1 MLEVTRHDSDLF
13 DDELREVRAET
24 RRFVEER
31 IAPFHEEW
39 ERSGQVPRSI
49 WTEAGKLGMLCPTVP
64 EEYGGLGVDFRYS
77 VIVMEELSLAHTTG
91 PGFVIHSEMVAPYLV
106 RFGTEEQKR
115 TWLPRMATGEVIGAV
130 AMSEP
135 SAGSDL
141 RGIKTKAT
149 RTDDGY
155 VISGQKVFISNGQLA
170 DLMVVAAKMEDTG
183 KLSLFLVEADR
194 PGFARGRALD
204 KLGVHA
210 QDTSELFFDQVHI
223 PRENL
228 LGEEGKGSSYLRAGL
243 ARERLTIAI
252 SSQARAEAAYRD
264 TVEYV
269 AQRQVFGQHL
279 NEMQNTRFTLAAV
292 RAELE
297 AGRALIDRQIR
308 NYLAGEL
315 DETTAAMAKLW
326 VTEMQGR
333 TVDTCLQLHGGWG
346 YMREYAVARAFIDSR
361 VDRITGGTS
370 EIMKEIISRGIWDTR
385 R

>member
-1 MLEVTRHDSDLF
+1 MF
-13 DDELREVRAET
+13 GDEHAEVRTQT
-24 RRFVEER
+24 RRFIAER
-31 IAPFHEEW
+31 IAPFHEQW
-39 ERSGQVPRSI
+39 EKDGRVPRSI
-49 WTEAGKLGMLCPTVP
+49 WQEAGELGMLCPTVP
-64 EEYGGLGVDFRYS
+64 EQYGGLGVDFLYS

-91 PGFVIHSEMVAPYLV
+91 PGFVVHSEMVTPYLV
-106 RFGTEEQKR
+106 NFGTEEQKSH
-115 TWLPRMATGEVIGAV
+115 WLPRMVTGEVIGAV

-141 RGIKTKAT
+141 RGMRT
-149 RTDDGY
+149 RAVRKGDGY

-170 DLMVVAAKMEDTG
+170 DLFVVAAKLEDSD
-183 KLSLFLVEADR
+183 KISLFLVESDR

-210 QDTSELFFDQVHI
+210 QDTSELFFDQVTV
-223 PRENL
+223 PRENI
-228 LGEEGKGSSYLRAGL
+228 LGEEDAGLRYLRAGL

-252 SSQARAEAAYRD
+252 SSQARAEAIFRD
-264 TVEYV
+264 TVSYV
-269 AQRQVFGQHL
+269 TGRKVFEQYL
-279 NEMQNTRFTLAAV
+279 SELQNTRFTLASI

-297 AGRALIDRQIR
+297 AGQALVDRQISR
-308 NYLAGEL
+308 YLAGEL

-333 TVDTCLQLHGGWG
+333 TADACLQLHGGWG
-346 YMREYAVARAFIDSR
+346 YMREYSVARAFVDSR

-370 EIMKEIISRGIWDTR
+370 EIMKEIIARGIWDAR